1 MQTPKEK
8 SWLAASRIDVSNKAK
23 NARIT
28 AIEGVGRAKIKKRLD
43 ELTGIFSR
51 RVVSR
56 PLKVTAMGNIEQRS
70 CAIVQIPAKI
80 RPIAVTLAQE
90 E

>member
-1 MQTPKEK
+1 MPNGFGNMYG
-8 SWLAASRIDVSNKAK
+8 LYVL
-23 NARIT
+23 
-28 AIEGVGRAKIKKRLD
+28 EGVGRAKIKKRLD
-43 ELTGIFSR
+43 ELTGIYSR

-56 PLKVTAMGNIEQRS
+56 PVKVTAMGYIEQRS

-80 RPIAVTLAQE
+80 GHMAVTLAQE